1 MWPVF
6 GPKSVVCPSFVAKVL
21 FYTFGVTMRPQL
33 STYSTTITLKPGTQL
48 KDLGIMITS
57 ELSWTSHCNMI
68 TSRAYKQLGLICS
81 IFTANC
87 ISAKN
92 SFLFL

>member
-33 STYSTTITLKPGTQL
+33 STYSATIALKPGTQL
-48 KDLGIMITS
+48 KTLV
-57 ELSWTSHCNMI
+57 L
-68 TSRAYKQLGLICS
+68 
-81 IFTANC
+81 
-87 ISAKN
+87 
-92 SFLFL
+92 